1 MTITR
6 RQFGKLSAL
15 ALLAPSL
22 AALPKISLAANPTG
36 KKLHGLSA
44 FGDLPLAEDYRSFA
58 YTNPK
63 APKGGT
69 FNFGI
74 SDWMFNQNPQSFDT
88 LNSFVLKGAAP
99 PRIEHCFDSLMTE
112 DWDDASAIYGRL
124 ASSVKI
130 SEDRNSYTYYLRPE
144 ARWHDGAALTA
155 HDVAF
160 TYLLYKKDGHPN
172 ISLNLTHLVDAIAID
187 DHTVVLI
194 FNGNQSDRV
203 ILENSI
209 LPIQSKIYY
218 ETHDFLAT
226 TMESPLTSG
235 LYRVGKLEPGT
246 FIEYERVTDYWAK
259 GLPFAQ
265 GSANF
270 DILRI
275 EFYRERQAAFEAFK
289 KGKINY
295 REEFTSKIWATE
307 YNFPAMKEKRARKE
321 LFADEPIPALQ
332 GWACNTRR
340 QKLSNPLTRQ
350 AIGLC
355 FDFEW
360 TNANFFYEAYT
371 RSSSFFENSP
381 FVATGTPSPEELVH
395 LEPFRLQVDAG
406 VFGDAITQPVSDGSG
421 RDRTMLRQ
429 ASRLFAKAGWK
440 RDGKLLVD
448 EDGTPFT
455 LEFLIRSPTFERILG
470 KFVSNLKALG
480 VQATIRLVDPSQYQ
494 KRLDDYDFDITGT
507 ARVFGA
513 LPTGDT
519 LKQLFGSTS
528 ADTPGA
534 PNMAGIK
541 EPAVDALIAKI
552 SATENLEDLTI
563 LLRALDRVLRSTH
576 SWIPN
581 WYSANHRVAY
591 WDMFGVPDRK
601 PTYKFYPELHWWFD
615 EDKAK
620 AIGKA

>member
-6 RQFGKLSAL
+6 RQFGKISAL

-36 KKLHGLSA
+36 KKLYGLSA
-44 FGDLPLAEDYRSFA
+44 FGDLPLAEDYQSFA

-69 FNFGI
+69 FNFSI
-74 SDWMFNQNPQSFDT
+74 SNWGFNQNPQTFDT

-99 PRIEHCFDSLMTE
+99 PRMEHCFDSLMVP
-112 DWDDASAIYGRL
+112 DMDDASAIYGQL
-124 ASSVKI
+124 ANSVHI
-130 SEDRNSYTYYLRPE
+130 SEDRNSYTFYLRPE
-144 ARWHDGAALTA
+144 ARWHDGSPLTA

-160 TYLLYKKDGHPN
+160 TYMLYKKDGHPS
-172 ISLNLTHLVDAIAID
+172 IALNLTRLQDAKAID
-187 DHTVVLI
+187 DHTVVLTYD
-194 FNGNQSDRV
+194 GSQSDRL
-203 ILENSI
+203 ILDNSV
-209 LPIQSKIYY
+209 LPIQSKAYY
-218 ETHDFLAT
+218 ENHDFLST
-226 TMESPLTSG
+226 TMEPPLSSG
-235 LYRVGKLEPGT
+235 PYKVGRLEPAN
-246 FIEYERVTDYWAK
+246 FIEYERVKDYWAK
-259 GLPFAQ
+259 DLPFAL
-265 GSANF
+265 GAHNF

-340 QKLSNPLTRQ
+340 KKLSNPLTRQ

-360 TNANFFYEAYT
+360 TNANFFYEAYM

-381 FVATGTPSPEELVH
+381 FAATGAPSPEELLH
-395 LEPFRLQVDAG
+395 LEPLRPQVDAG

-429 ASRLFAKAGWK
+429 ANQLFTKAGWK
-440 RDGKLLVD
+440 RDGKFLVD
-448 EDGTPFT
+448 EQGNPFT
-455 LEFLIRSPTFERILG
+455 LEFLIRSPTFERLLG
-470 KFVSNLKALG
+470 KFASNLKALG

-494 KRLDDYDFDITGT
+494 KRLDDFDFDITGT
-507 ARVFGA
+507 ARAFGA

-519 LKQLFGSTS
+519 LKQLFGS
-528 ADTPGA
+528 AAANTPGA

-541 EPAVDALIAKI
+541 EPAVDALIEKI
-552 SATENLEDLTI
+552 SAAENLEDLTI

-601 PTYKFYPELHWWFD
+601 PTYQFYPELHWWFD